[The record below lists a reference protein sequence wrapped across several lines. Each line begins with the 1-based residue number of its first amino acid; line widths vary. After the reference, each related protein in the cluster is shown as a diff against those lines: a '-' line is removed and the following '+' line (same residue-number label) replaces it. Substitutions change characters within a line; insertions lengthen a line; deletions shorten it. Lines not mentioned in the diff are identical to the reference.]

1 MYVSS
6 DAGEEPLNRWG
17 EFMWGF
23 RSELIHLIEK
33 LGIVPPLSGYELK
46 TVLQRADCLSQVLY
60 SEEPNRFALPSLLL
74 LKLFAK

>member
-1 MYVSS
+1 MRVSS

-33 LGIVPPLSGYELK
+33 LGIIPLLSGYELK
-46 TVLQRADCLSQVLY
+46 AVFV
-60 SEEPNRFALPSLLL
+60 
-74 LKLFAK
+74 